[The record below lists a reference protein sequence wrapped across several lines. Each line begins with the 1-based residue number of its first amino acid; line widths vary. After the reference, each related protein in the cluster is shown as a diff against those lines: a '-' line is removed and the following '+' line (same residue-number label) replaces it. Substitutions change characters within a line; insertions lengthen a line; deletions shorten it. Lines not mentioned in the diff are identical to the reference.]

1 MVSGVDRRQFLA
13 AGVGTGL
20 ALTLGAPSIAASK
33 ATLSPITGGVIPI
46 DAAERRSRILKLQ
59 QAMRAQGISA
69 MLIEPSASLVYFTG
83 IKWGRSE
90 RLTAAIIP
98 ADGEIG
104 IVTPYF
110 EEPTIRQMLALPVQ
124 VRTWQ
129 EDENPLTYVADW
141 LRQMKADKVIG
152 IEETMRYFIVD
163 SLANALPHAAIH
175 SGAGA
180 VRGVRMI
187 KSPAEL
193 ALMQTASDVTIAA
206 YRHTARQIARGM
218 TPDDIAAIM
227 NRATTELGGTPDF
240 ALILLGEA
248 SANPHGSNKPQ
259 LVRDGEIV
267 LMDCGC
273 TVEGYCSDIS
283 RTSTFGEPSKQQRQ
297 VWNQVHRGQE
307 IALDAAKPGA
317 SAGGVD
323 DAVRAY
329 YESLGYGP
337 RFKLPGLSHRTGH
350 GIGLGGHEPVYLVHG
365 ESTPLAPGMCFSNEP
380 GIYIPGSF
388 GIRLEDCFH
397 VTESGSRWFSRP
409 PASIDQPY
417 A

>member
-1 MVSGVDRRQFLA
+1 MVGSVDRRQFLA
-13 AGVGTGL
+13 AGVGSGL
-20 ALTLGAPSIAASK
+20 SLTLGSVSVAAAKS
-33 ATLSPITGGVIPI
+33 TLSKITAGAIPI
-46 DAAERRSRILKLQ
+46 GVAERRLRILELQ
-59 QAMRAQGISA
+59 QAMRAQGMSA
-69 MLIEPSASLVYFTG
+69 MLIEPGASLVYFTG

-104 IVTPYF
+104 VVTPYF
-110 EEPTIRQMLALPVQ
+110 EEPTIRQMLALPVE
-124 VRTWQ
+124 VRTWE
-129 EDENPLTYVADW
+129 EDENPLTHVADW
-141 LRQMKADKVIG
+141 LKQMKADRVIG
-152 IEETMRYFIVD
+152 VEESMRYFIVD
-163 SLANALPHAAIH
+163 ALAKALPHVAIR
-175 SGAGA
+175 SGAQA

-193 ALMQTASDVTIAA
+193 ALMQMASDVTIAA
-206 YRHTARQIARGM
+206 YRHTAPQITRGM
-218 TPDDIAAIM
+218 TPDDIATIM
-227 NRATTELGGTPDF
+227 NRATTELGGEPDF

-259 LVRDGEIV
+259 LVRDGDVV

-283 RTSTFGEPSKQQRQ
+283 RTSIFGEPSRQQRQ
-297 VWNQVHRGQE
+297 VWSQVHRGQE
-307 IALDAAKPGA
+307 IALAAAKPGA
-317 SAGGVD
+317 SAGSVD

-337 RFKLPGLSHRTGH
+337 KFKLPGLSHRTGH

-388 GIRLEDCFH
+388 GVRLEDCFH
-397 VTESGSRWFSRP
+397 VTESGSRWFSQP
-409 PASIDQPY
+409 AASIDRPF